1 MDEID
6 VTFKHEK
13 LRVLVVDDETIALE
27 NLNRLLRKEGHN
39 VVTADN
45 GSDAVK
51 LLEASSFDVVITDLR
66 MGKVNGMDVLK
77 KAKSTY
83 PETKVIIFTG
93 YASMETVIEAMREG
107 AFHYLEKPLVLDQ
120 VRAVIREAMI

>member
-6 VTFKHEK
+6 ITSKNQK
-13 LRVLVVDDETIALE
+13 SRVLVVDDETIALE
-27 NLNRLLRKEGHN
+27 NLNRLLRKEGYS

-45 GSDAVK
+45 GSDALN
-51 LLEASSFDVVITDLR
+51 LLDASPFDVVITDLR

-83 PETKVIIFTG
+83 PATKVIIFTG
-93 YASMETVIEAMREG
+93 YASIETVIEAMREG